1 MIKGVTMIYTTIKL
15 PQPLLNELKAMAD
28 ASYRSVPKQI
38 AWLLNEYKKRT
49 ETAQEYCEREPLY
62 SELLAAKRDI
72 GTKQGYKVYT
82 STKDLFDDI
91 P

>member
-1 MIKGVTMIYTTIKL
+1 MTYTTIKL

-49 ETAQEYCEREPLY
+49 KTAQEYCEREPLY

-72 GTKQGYKVYT
+72 GTKLGYKAYT

>member
-1 MIKGVTMIYTTIKL
+1 MSDENTIFEIGVFWSY
-15 PQPLLNELKAMAD
+15 PLLNELKAMAD

-72 GTKQGYKVYT
+72 ETKQGYKAYT